1 MVVNQM
7 IVAMA
12 AHAYEDGLIIY
23 HAASSVGN
31 PLHFFVAA
39 DEAYK
44 YFLRNP
50 CVGKN
55 GKIVK
60 VIKPSFIKT
69 MRTFRRYMHRRYKVP
84 LQVMFINFI
93 LFV

>member
-7 IVAMA
+7 LVAMA
-12 AHAYEDGLIIY
+12 AHAYEDGLFIY

-44 YFLRNP
+44 YFFYR
-50 CVGKN
+50 VRVWKQW
-55 GKIVK
+55 KD
-60 VIKPSFIKT
+60 S
-69 MRTFRRYMHRRYKVP
+69 
-84 LQVMFINFI
+84 
-93 LFV
+93 